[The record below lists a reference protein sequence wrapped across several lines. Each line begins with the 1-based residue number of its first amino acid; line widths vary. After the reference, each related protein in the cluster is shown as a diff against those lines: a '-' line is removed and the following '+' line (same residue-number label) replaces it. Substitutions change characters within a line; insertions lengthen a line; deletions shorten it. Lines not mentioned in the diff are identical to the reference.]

1 MNDSII
7 HNKPEILPEIQAKSK
22 EIGFSMPSDHYVGS
36 LLKTL
41 VTSKPKSRYLELGTG
56 TGFDLVF
63 ADA

>member
-41 VTSKPKSRYLELGTG
+41 VHWNHPYDEKNLIMQEWALRT
-56 TGFDLVF
+56 
-63 ADA
+63 